1 MRWLRESE
9 LKHGRVAM
17 LATVGFV
24 ATEAFTFPGV
34 PSEPNSVLAASSAPP
49 ELWTLLL
56 FAAGWIES
64 SVYDGKITM
73 LDMFDGTDRVPGNL
87 GFGSSRLDSMTEE
100 ESKLMQY
107 KDGDLTASHR
117 PPPPL
122 RQAPGAIPSRGADF
136 ESIMAVF
143 DQTWPKTVENKQKRT
158 KNDPESDS

>member
-24 ATEAFTFPGV
+24 ATEVFTFPGV
-34 PSEPNSVLAASSAPP
+34 PSEPNSVLAASKAPP

-107 KDGDLTASHR
+107 KELKNGRLAMLAIGGMIAHNLVVNG
-117 PPPPL
+117 PL
-122 RQAPGAIPSRGADF
+122 FPLVPDNWSGPGAVSAPGFYP
-136 ESIMAVF
+136 
-143 DQTWPKTVENKQKRT
+143 
-158 KNDPESDS
+158 